1 MKEREN
7 KIITD
12 EEYSSAQYR
21 QILRISQM
29 TMNNELRRED
39 SLLIQASHMQTA
51 FAFTTAAIF
60 TVLPVCIEYKGAL
73 PYVFFY
79 VWIAIIIS
87 FMLAS
92 LVCASIAQ
100 WRFKTKTY
108 ESVENIESVILDDL
122 QWKMYVQDSY
132 CDAQIVKMLQDIY
145 AKNNGINEKRVK
157 FIIAS
162 MVCFFSALIS
172 ILLCFVRATV
182 LLGSF
187 EGVYIANRTNFEEKS
202 YYLINKNARRLT
214 TLSNIRG
221 FLMDQT
227 SENDYTIKSYILRN
241 FSKLS
246 MIQQKEITEMLLD
259 FIKKKVQNFDIKAN
273 DEIIKLETKGIG
285 NINQTMKMMDELFPI
300 KLKYEVFEKMVG
312 FLAETEFEE
321 VTVQQYID
329 EIIKARNTLAHKK
342 LDVCKTQKY
351 IKYYDTI
358 NQFEDRQCPEDC
370 GAHSDDNKYSL
381 EQWDTLRKKVQKFGK
396 SIDII
401 QGKL

>member
-1 MKEREN
+1 MRYDLRVLWVEDTPTFYKETKEILEMFAEDNGISLRFDYIENTNDFFDKMKNDVQGFKLYDIFFVDYSLSHGIVGSELIKKLR
-7 KIITD
+7 D
-12 EEYSSAQYR
+12 EKVDSDILFYSSE
-21 QILRISQM
+21 
-29 TMNNELRRED
+29 NEADIRDE
-39 SLLIQASHMQTA
+39 
-51 FAFTTAAIF
+51 
-60 TVLPVCIEYKGAL
+60 VK
-73 PYVFFY
+73 
-79 VWIAIIIS
+79 
-87 FMLAS
+87 
-92 LVCASIAQ
+92 
-100 WRFKTKTY
+100 
-108 ESVENIESVILDDL
+108 EN
-122 QWKMYVQDSY
+122 
-132 CDAQIVKMLQDIY
+132 
-145 AKNNGINEKRVK
+145 
-157 FIIAS
+157 
-162 MVCFFSALIS
+162 
-172 ILLCFVRATV
+172 
-182 LLGSF
+182 LGSF

-202 YYLINKNARRLT
+202 NYLINKNARRLT

-246 MIQQKEITEMLLD
+246 LPQQKEITEMLLD
-259 FIKKKVQNFDIKAN
+259 FIKKKVQNFDTKAN
-273 DEIIKLETKGIG
+273 DEIIKLETKGIS

-300 KLKYEVFEKMVG
+300 KLKYEVFEKMVD

-381 EQWDTLRKKVQKFGK
+381 EQWDALRKKVQKFGK
-396 SIDII
+396 SIDVI